1 MVKKVVQVQNS
12 IGLHVR
18 PAHLIVKE
26 AMKYKS
32 KLRLA
37 KDDIEVDGKSMMELL
52 MLEAAKG
59 TKITIITEGA
69 DELELATA
77 IERLFLEKFGEE

>member
-1 MVKKVVQVQNS
+1 MVKKVVEVQNS

-26 AMKYKS
+26 AMKYRS

-37 KDDIEVDGKSMMELL
+37 KDNIEVDGKSMMELL
-52 MLEAAKG
+52 MLEAGKG
-59 TKITIITEGA
+59 SKITIIA
-69 DELELATA
+69 DGVDENELATS
-77 IERLFLEKFGEE
+77 IEKLFLDKFGEE